1 MARYTGTVDAPHS
14 AEEVWDYLAD
24 LRSVQEWD
32 PSVDE
37 VELVGGKP
45 RSEGA
50 RYDLEVR
57 FRGRS
62 INLPYRVV
70 EVDRPRRVVF
80 EAETDSLS
88 VRDEARIEPKGPAA
102 SRVTW
107 DADLRLR
114 GLRRVLDLPF
124 RTIFN
129 RVGEDAREGL
139 RERLR
144 KPELDGPSEQLR
156 G

>member
-1 MARYTGTVDAPHS
+1 MARYTGTVEAPHS
-14 AEEVWDYLAD
+14 PEEVWHHLAD
-24 LRSVQEWD
+24 LRSVEEWD

-37 VELVGGKP
+37 VELVGGEP
-45 RSEGA
+45 RTEGA
-50 RYDLEVR
+50 RYDVEVR

-70 EVDRPRRVVF
+70 EVNPPHQVVF
-80 EAETDSLS
+80 EAETSWVS
-88 VRDEARIEPKGPAA
+88 VRDEAKIEPKGLAA
-102 SRVTW
+102 SSVTW

-114 GLRRVLDLPF
+114 GVRRVLDLPLRASF
-124 RTIFN
+124 HRI
-129 RVGEDAREGL
+129 GEDAKQGL

-144 KPELDGPSEQLR
+144 EPELGGPIARVR